1 MDLGIKIFYSCQI
14 LMLDKIYYNIHV
26 LCLDTTTKNI
36 LYMLTYTRNMNMYIS
51 IKTRLGDAT
60 VTN

>member
-1 MDLGIKIFYSCQI
+1 
-14 LMLDKIYYNIHV
+14 MLDEIYYNIHV

>member
-1 MDLGIKIFYSCQI
+1 
-14 LMLDKIYYNIHV
+14 MLDEIYYNIHI
-26 LCLDTTTKNI
+26 LCLDTTAKNI
-36 LYMLTYTRNMNMYIS
+36 SYMSTYTGNMNMYIS